1 MHACRRAKVSATSH
15 FNESRERAA
24 ESASRLCVSALR
36 QSNNSVQLERRVEL
50 TSTAWNSASFAAGYS
65 RVRNSR
71 LRVVSSR
78 QIQRAYAR
86 ARESDKRQ
94 RGERQA
100 LSVIVH
106 AGYLHKI
113 GTILF
118 ACRGECGAGKAGK
131 AAFYPQCCNLH
142 RVSPVLCTGILLNTR
157 RRIKR
162 DRRYIARGEMDI
174 KIISLQI
181 CVPVNY
187 TRNASPRSI

>member
-1 MHACRRAKVSATSH
+1 MPGIYTAHVYARLQTRESFSDESLQRVVRAS
-15 FNESRERAA
+15 

-50 TSTAWNSASFAAGYS
+50 TSTAWNSAPFAAGYS

-86 ARESDKRQ
+86 ARGSDERQ

-118 ACRGECGAGKAGK
+118 ACCGECG
-131 AAFYPQCCNLH
+131 
-142 RVSPVLCTGILLNTR
+142 
-157 RRIKR
+157 
-162 DRRYIARGEMDI
+162 GEGGESRFLSAM
-174 KIISLQI
+174 L
-181 CVPVNY
+181 
-187 TRNASPRSI
+187 